1 MNSAVERGL
10 AFLASTQD
18 AAGFWNDWELP
29 VGSSR
34 MWTTAYVGWR
44 LASCGLAASA
54 LHRAADW
61 LEASELDGGGWGYA
75 ESTGAD
81 ADSTA
86 LGILFLH
93 VIGRRVPAT
102 ALRRLLSF
110 SRDDGG
116 FGTYGFEQSFGA
128 WTASQV
134 EVTATA
140 ALALQT
146 AQVAQD
152 TIARAVGFLYR
163 RRRVDGL
170 WDSYWWTSAC
180 YATEIAVRLLGEKA
194 RGEACRSLRKMQP
207 RNSFEA
213 ALRSLVLCSDLENF
227 TRSQDFDGSWPSAP
241 ILRLTHRDVYA
252 PIASDNAGL
261 CFCDPQRLF
270 TTATVVTAL
279 AANGIKPQRAG
290 SPSRRLKPSVSRLS
304 ERAMF
309 DLSPGRENPAPLD

>member
-10 AFLASTQD
+10 AFLASRQD
-18 AAGFWNDWELP
+18 AAGFWTDWELP

-54 LHRAADW
+54 LDRAADW

-93 VIGRRVPAT
+93 TIGRCAPAT
-102 ALRRLLSF
+102 AVRRLLSF

-128 WTASQV
+128 WTASQA

-146 AQVAQD
+146 AQVAPD
-152 TIARAVGFLYR
+152 TVERAVAFLYR
-163 RRRVDGL
+163 RRRMDRL
-170 WDSYWWTSAC
+170 WNSYWWVSDC
-180 YATEIAVRLLGEKA
+180 YATEITVQLLGEKA
-194 RGEACRSLRKMQP
+194 RGEACESLREMHP

-213 ALRSLVLCSDLENF
+213 ALRSLVLCSDLEDF
-227 TRSQDFDGSWPSAP
+227 THSQDFDGSWPSAP

-252 PIASDNAGL
+252 PVASDNAGP
-261 CFCDPQRLF
+261 CFCDPQRVF

-279 AANGIKPQRAG
+279 GTNGVGLQLAG
-290 SPSRRLKPSVSRLS
+290 SPSTVETLRP
-304 ERAMF
+304 
-309 DLSPGRENPAPLD
+309 PPL

>member
-1 MNSAVERGL
+1 MNSALQRGL
-10 AFLASTQD
+10 AFLASRQD

-29 VGSSR
+29 AGSSR

-54 LHRAADW
+54 LDRAADW
-61 LEASELDGGGWGYA
+61 LEGSELDGGGWGYA
-75 ESTGAD
+75 ESTGVD

-93 VIGRRVPAT
+93 TLGRRAPAT
-102 ALRRLLSF
+102 ALRRLLCF

-146 AQVAQD
+146 AQVAPD
-152 TIARAVGFLYR
+152 TVARAVAFLYR
-163 RRRVDGL
+163 RRRVDKL

-180 YATEIAVRLLGEKA
+180 YATEITVRLLGEKA
-194 RGEACRSLRKMQP
+194 RGEACESLREMQP

-213 ALRSLVLCSDLENF
+213 ALRSLVLCSDLEDF

-241 ILRLTHRDVYA
+241 ILRLTYRDVYA
-252 PIASDNAGL
+252 PIASDNTGP
-261 CFCDPQRLF
+261 CFCDPQRIF

-279 AANGIKPQRAG
+279 ATNGIEPQLAG
-290 SPSRRLKPSVSRLS
+290 SPSTVEALGL
-304 ERAMF
+304 
-309 DLSPGRENPAPLD
+309 PAL

>member
-10 AFLASTQD
+10 AFLASRQD

-54 LHRAADW
+54 LERAADW
-61 LEASELDGGGWGYA
+61 LEASELDGGGWGYT

-93 VIGRRVPAT
+93 TIGRRAPAT

-110 SRDDGG
+110 SRNDGG
-116 FGTYGFEQSFGA
+116 FGTYGFEHSFGA

-146 AQVAQD
+146 AQVAPN
-152 TIARAVGFLYR
+152 TVERAVAFLYR
-163 RRRVDGL
+163 RRRIDRL
-170 WDSYWWTSAC
+170 WDSYWWMSAC
-180 YATEIAVRLLGEKA
+180 YATEITVRLLGEKA
-194 RGEACRSLRKMQP
+194 RGEACETLREMHPQ
-207 RNSFEA
+207 NSFEA
-213 ALRSLVLCSDLENF
+213 ALRSLVLCSRLEDF
-227 TRSQDFDGSWPSAP
+227 TRSQNFDGSWPSAP
-241 ILRLTHRDVYA
+241 ILRLTHRHVYA
-252 PIASDNAGL
+252 PIASDNAGP
-261 CFCDPQRLF
+261 CFCDPQRIF
-270 TTATVVTAL
+270 TTATVVSAL
-279 AANGIKPQRAG
+279 ATNGIEPQLA
-290 SPSRRLKPSVSRLS
+290 VSRSMVKAL
-304 ERAMF
+304 RV
-309 DLSPGRENPAPLD
+309 PAL